1 MPVQPRFPGP
11 YPQPYPQAPR
21 GAVGQD
27 VPSNVPQ
34 SAINP
39 VPRSVIAPERRTVY
53 PQRTEKTARQQKSMT
68 PEEYLR
74 KKTFERPGF
83 FAIEETIETV
93 APFPGSINLPAVV
106 GTTVTGLIKITQEAD
121 FEAVKIMTIGYY
133 ESADQVYTATD
144 RYLISFKDLASGRDL
159 NNVPIHAINFAGDS
173 YRPLIFPVTLFLN
186 RNCSIQIT
194 FTNLRP
200 EQQWIYFTLLGIKYY
215 YPSGLNLTTGIPE
228 AAEYKRI

>member
-1 MPVQPRFPGP
+1 MPVQPRYPGP
-11 YPQPYPQAPR
+11 YPRPYPQAPQ

-27 VPSNVPQ
+27 VPANVPQ

-39 VPRSVIAPERRTVY
+39 VTRSVIAPQRRTVY
-53 PQRTEKTARQQKSMT
+53 PQRTEKTAQQQKSMT

-83 FAIEETIETV
+83 YAIEETIETA
-93 APFPGSINLPAVV
+93 APFPGSVNIPAGV
-106 GTTVTGLIKITQEAD
+106 GQTVMTLIKITQEAD
-121 FEAVKIMTIGYY
+121 FEAVKVMTVGYY
-133 ESADQVYTATD
+133 EEEAVHVETD
-144 RYLISFKDLASGRDL
+144 RYLINFKDLASGRDL
-159 NNVPIHAINFAGDS
+159 NNVPIHAGNFAGDANQ
-173 YRPLIFPVTLFLN
+173 PLIFPVTLFLN

-194 FTNLRP
+194 FTSLRA
-200 EQQWIYFTLLGIKYY
+200 EELWIYFTLLGIKYF